1 MLLLFFWQGVDI
13 DLPLL
18 VSENHHLFHEVFQ
31 LADIPRVRRSLYT
44 GQGARRQTE
53 SAALVLG
60 TVDSEKTRQQPLE
73 VLASLPERRQMQPDT
88 IKAEIQIG
96 TEMSTIHEAVEHL
109 IGGGDHPYIHLFALV
124 RSHPADLPLLQYAQ

>member
-1 MLLLFFWQGVDI
+1 MLQQIFWQGVDI
-13 DLPLL
+13 DHPLL

-31 LADIPRVRRSLYT
+31 LADIPRVRIRLYT

-88 IKAEIQIG
+88 IKAG
-96 TEMSTIHEAVEHL
+96 NTDRNGNVHV
-109 IGGGDHPYIHLFALV
+109 P
-124 RSHPADLPLLQYAQ
+124 